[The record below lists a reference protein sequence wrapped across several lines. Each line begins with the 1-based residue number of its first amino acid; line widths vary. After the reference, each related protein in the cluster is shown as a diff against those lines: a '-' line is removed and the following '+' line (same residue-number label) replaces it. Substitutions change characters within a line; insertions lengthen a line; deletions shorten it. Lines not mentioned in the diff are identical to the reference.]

1 MRSYIPLSFLG
12 VIAAQFS
19 SDNRCGTQNKGLMC
33 DPQGPYGGCCSKFGY
48 CGSSS
53 VYCAVD
59 NGCQSGCN
67 NGTVA
72 APAEAVK
79 GCGDGFCDV
88 RSETC
93 NSCPKDCGVCQLQYL
108 DKCIIPGQVA
118 LTFDDGPDQYANQ
131 LMAIANQLNVKLTMF
146 VIGNKLKNPTYQRYL
161 KKYHA
166 AGHTIASHTYSHPF
180 ITKLTDDQLREEMS
194 KTDDAIHKIIGVR
207 PIFMRN
213 PYSDSNQRT
222 MALLESMGYKSI
234 FTSLDTEDT
243 VFGVTEPSRIITNT
257 IQGLKAD
264 PKLTPYVITQHETYK
279 SSVSS
284 LPRIVAEIHKRRY
297 TIVSIEKCFGTDS
310 AYRKDVCGDG
320 KCTGYIENCSTCP
333 KDCGVCPK
341 Y

>member
-264 PKLTPYVITQHETYK
+264 PKLTPYVITQHRDIQE
-279 SSVSS
+279 
-284 LPRIVAEIHKRRY
+284 LIAEIHKRRY

-333 KDCGVCPK
+333 KDCGACPK